1 MRKMKLGAKIALIM
15 VACLIV
21 AVIIAASVCASIAHR
36 VNDKTAPSAELSY
49 WQSYIKDDT
58 LLRNVVM
65 PGSHDAGTAGMP
77 WYSETQDRDIA
88 DQLACG
94 ARYFDL
100 RVKEKGG
107 ECRIYH
113 GPAYSLYLKDI
124 LRDVRDFL
132 NTNKTETVIL
142 DVHKFGN
149 ESARVKTVQ
158 MIDEYLANLL
168 LSNDTEE
175 SDLQFISNLTLGEA
189 RGKCILIWGDE
200 DEYQLSNNA
209 YFLRN
214 NDSGNIA
221 NGCLQSFYK
230 SSWNWYYSS
239 EKYIKKAIPAYVDM
253 YKNSVGGLFVLQ
265 SQLTDG
271 CLVVGPRYREGQ
283 HEKNMN
289 NFVRSLRDSDMLADI
304 NIIMRDFLS
313 PEKNCYTIELNLA
326 KGIVKDDCVDSFNAM
341 LSKFISVA

>member
-1 MRKMKLGAKIALIM
+1 MRRLKLGVKIALIL
-15 VACLIV
+15 VVCLIV
-21 AVIIAASVCASIAHR
+21 AVIISASVCASIAHR
-36 VNDKTAPSAELSY
+36 INDKTAPSEELSY
-49 WQSYIKDDT
+49 WQSYIKDDA

-77 WYSETQDRDIA
+77 WFSETQDRDIA

-94 ARYFDL
+94 TRYFDL
-100 RVKEKGG
+100 RVKEKDG

-132 NTNKTETVIL
+132 NENKTETVIL

-158 MIDEYLANLL
+158 MIDEYLADLL
-168 LSNDTEE
+168 LANDTED
-175 SDLQFISNLTLGEA
+175 SDLQFISNLTLGDA
-189 RGKCILIWGDE
+189 RGKCILIWGDA

-221 NGCLQSFYK
+221 NGCLQSFYTR
-230 SSWNWYYSS
+230 SWNWYYSS
-239 EKYIKKAIPAYVDM
+239 EKYISKAIPAYVDM

-271 CLVVGPRYREGQ
+271 CLIIGPRYREGQ

-289 NFVRSLRDSDMLADI
+289 NFVKSLRDNDMLDDI
-304 NIIMRDFLS
+304 NIIMRDFIS
-313 PEKNCYTIELNLA
+313 PSKNCYTIELNLA
-326 KGIVKDDCVDSFNAM
+326 KGIVKDDAVDSFNAM
-341 LSKFISVA
+341 LGKFISVA